1 MANLGTPELLIIAFV
16 VILLF
21 GTKKLPDAARSVGR
35 SLRIFKAET
44 KGLTQDDQ
52 TAAAAQPQ
60 AQPQAA
66 PAPRPIESGQT
77 DVAPKPA
84 QQPAA
89 GVASSANGQAVTAGD
104 VSQH

>member
-52 TAAAAQPQ
+52 TTAAQPE

-77 DVAPKPA
+77 VVAPQSA

-104 VSQH
+104 VSKH